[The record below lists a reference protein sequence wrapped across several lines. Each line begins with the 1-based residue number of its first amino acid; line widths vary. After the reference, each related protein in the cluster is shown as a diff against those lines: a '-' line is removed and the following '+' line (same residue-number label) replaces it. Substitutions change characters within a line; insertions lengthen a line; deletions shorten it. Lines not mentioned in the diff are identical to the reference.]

1 MPRHAHHDAGL
12 SPIRIIEDL
21 WGAWK
26 TRALVAG
33 VELDVFTHI
42 AAGKGTAEEIAFAT
56 DASERGIAFLLDA
69 LVGMGYLHKSGRRYR
84 LRPLAAKY
92 LVRGKERY
100 LGRSAA
106 LLPVHWDSWGHLTEV
121 VKSGQPYLAVDQ
133 VDRAR
138 EFFPKLVEAI
148 FANNYFS
155 ARLAVRSLP
164 QRVRRGIRRILDV
177 GAGSAAW
184 SIPFAQAIPGAH
196 VTALDLPEVTPV
208 TRQFAQRFGVA
219 SRYDYLEGNLRE
231 LEFGRG
237 AYDLVI
243 LGHILHSEGRERG
256 RQLLARCA
264 AALRKGGLLLVAEM
278 IPNDQRTG
286 PLIPLLFGLNMLL
299 QTEQGDVF
307 TLREFRGW
315 LRAVG
320 LHSLRTIK
328 IPAPSPLILATK

>member
-1 MPRHAHHDAGL
+1 MPRHAQR
-12 SPIRIIEDL
+12 SVESNPIHIIEDL

-26 TRALVAG
+26 ARALVAG

-56 DASERGIAFLLDA
+56 EASERGIAFLLDA
-69 LVGMGYLHKSGRRYR
+69 LVGMGYLRKSGRRYR

-106 LLPVHWDSWGHLTEV
+106 LLPVHWDSWGHLTDV
-121 VKSGQPYLAVDQ
+121 VKSGLPYQPVDQ

-164 QRVRRGIRRILDV
+164 QKVRRGIRRILDV
-177 GAGSAAW
+177 GAGSGAW
-184 SIPFAQAIPGAH
+184 SIPFAQAIAGAR
-196 VTALDLPEVTPV
+196 VTALDLPEVTPL

-219 SRYDYLEGNLRE
+219 ARYDYLEGNMRE
-231 LEFGRG
+231 LDFGRG
-237 AYDLVI
+237 GYDLVI

-264 AALRKGGLLLVAEM
+264 AALRKGGVLLVAEM
-278 IPNDQRTG
+278 IPNDQRTA

-299 QTEQGDVF
+299 HTEQGDVF
-307 TLREFRGW
+307 TLRDYRSW
-315 LRAVG
+315 LRAAG
-320 LHSLRTIK
+320 LHSVRTIK
-328 IPAPSPLILATK
+328 IPAPSPLVLATK

>member
-1 MPRHAHHDAGL
+1 MPRRAHHDSGL
-12 SPIRIIEDL
+12 SPIRIIDDL

-26 TRALVAG
+26 ARALVAG

-42 AAGKGTAEEIAFAT
+42 AAGKCTTEEIAFAT
-56 DASERGIAFLLDA
+56 EASERGITFLLDA
-69 LVGMGYLHKSGRRYR
+69 LVAMGYLQKSGRRYR

-106 LLPVHWDSWGHLTEV
+106 LLPVHWESWGHLTEV
-121 VKSGQPYLAVDQ
+121 VKSGLPVQAIDQ
-133 VDRAR
+133 VDRAK

-148 FANNYFS
+148 FSNNYFS

-164 QRVRRGIRRILDV
+164 QKVRRGLRRILDV
-177 GAGSAAW
+177 AAGSAAW
-184 SIPFAQAIPGAH
+184 SIPFAQAIPGAR

-219 SRYDYLEGNLRE
+219 ARYDYLEGNLRE
-231 LEFGRG
+231 LDFGRG

-243 LGHILHSEGRERG
+243 LGHILHSEGRERA
-256 RQLLARCA
+256 RQLLARSA
-264 AALRKGGLLLVAEM
+264 AALRKGGLLLIAEM

-299 QTEQGDVF
+299 HTEQGDAF
-307 TLREFRGW
+307 TLRDYRGW
-315 LRAVG
+315 LRQIG
-320 LHSLRTIK
+320 LRNVRTIK

>member
-1 MPRHAHHDAGL
+1 MPRHGHHDAGL

-26 TRALVAG
+26 ARALVSG

-42 AAGKGTAEEIAFAT
+42 AAGKNTAEEIAFAT
-56 DASERGIAFLLDA
+56 EASERGIAFLLDA
-69 LVGMGYLHKSGRRYR
+69 LVAMGYVKKSGRRYR
-84 LRPLAAKY
+84 LRPVAAKY

-106 LLPVHWDSWGHLTEV
+106 LVPVHWESWGHLTEV
-121 VKSGQPYLAVDQ
+121 VKSGLPVRSIDQ
-133 VDRAR
+133 VNGAKQ
-138 EFFPKLVEAI
+138 FFPKLVEAI
-148 FANNYFS
+148 FSNNYYS
-155 ARLAVRSLP
+155 ARLAVRALP
-164 QRVRRGIRRILDV
+164 PKVRRGIRRILDV

-184 SIPFAQAIPGAH
+184 SIPFAQAIPGAR

-208 TRQFAQRFGVA
+208 ARQFAQRFGVA
-219 SRYDYLEGNLRE
+219 NRYDYLEGNLRE

-243 LGHILHSEGRERG
+243 LGHILHSEGRQRG
-256 RQLLARCA
+256 RQLLGRSA
-264 AALRKGGLLLVAEM
+264 AALRKGGLLLIADM

-286 PLIPLLFGLNMLL
+286 PLIPLLFGLNVLL

-307 TLREFRGW
+307 TLREFRGL
-315 LRAVG
+315 LRKVG
-320 LHSLRTIK
+320 LHSVRTIK